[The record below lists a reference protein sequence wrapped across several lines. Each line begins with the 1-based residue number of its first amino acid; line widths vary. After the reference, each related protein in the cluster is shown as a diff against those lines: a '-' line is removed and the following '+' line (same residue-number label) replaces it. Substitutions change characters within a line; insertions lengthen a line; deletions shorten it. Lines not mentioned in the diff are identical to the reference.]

1 MTTVI
6 AESLSADSLDLE
18 TLLELS
24 CRSDPVG
31 VLSVYLDARPGE
43 SAQAATIDLKNR
55 LAELER
61 RLANDEPPELARA
74 VHDAI
79 ARLAGEIGR
88 LIDPEQRGRGRV
100 LFAAIDDTWVTRVS
114 TQMALP
120 NRVVFERSPFIH
132 PLLELLDEGG
142 PAGVVLAS
150 RAEARLLEWR
160 LGELVPLRELRAE
173 LIEPPHERPV
183 PSDRGRAAVMAPRAA
198 SSAMPGPATRP
209 PDSSSGW
216 ALQPRGWGATAAG
229 SAALVSAGGAAH
241 RAACPGAVPSH
252 ARGRRA

>member
-24 CRSDPVG
+24 RRSDPVG

-88 LIDPEQRGRGRV
+88 LIDPEHVVEDASCSPPSMTHGSRG
-100 LFAAIDDTWVTRVS
+100 S
-114 TQMALP
+114 Q
-120 NRVVFERSPFIH
+120 
-132 PLLELLDEGG
+132 
-142 PAGVVLAS
+142 
-150 RAEARLLEWR
+150 
-160 LGELVPLRELRAE
+160 LRWPCPTE
-173 LIEPPHERPV
+173 
-183 PSDRGRAAVMAPRAA
+183 SC
-198 SSAMPGPATRP
+198 SSAAR
-209 PDSSSGW
+209 SSI
-216 ALQPRGWGATAAG
+216 P
-229 SAALVSAGGAAH
+229 
-241 RAACPGAVPSH
+241 C
-252 ARGRRA
+252 